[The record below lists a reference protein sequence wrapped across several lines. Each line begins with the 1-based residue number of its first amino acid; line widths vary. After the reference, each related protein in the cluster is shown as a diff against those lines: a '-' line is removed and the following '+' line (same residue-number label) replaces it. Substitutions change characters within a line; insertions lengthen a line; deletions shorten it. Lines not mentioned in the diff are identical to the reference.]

1 MAIHNLPRFSKRP
14 PFPDPVRSQGW
25 LETRASLRR
34 LAKSLLVD
42 DEPFSDP
49 DEPIRAV
56 PDPWAQARTFAEA
69 VLDKEHSMHAGFV
82 GQWRGLLALVAL
94 RGLSRADYV
103 IDLKHLKLDSAHP
116 LDRVLSRLQ
125 PRLALA
131 DDPGAWSRV
140 VVMLVRATGGRSQPM
155 AMLNPACFVSPG
167 RTASTARL
175 ANVPWIA
182 GGIVDPLGLV
192 GDAALPLA
200 HLVVLKAYLEHL
212 RAAIAELPQSGT
224 GDSLRD
230 RIQDYVDDVAREL
243 GTTSLAA
250 RVLGGVN
257 PDLEPM
263 YQGLWASVE
272 LQEVRNKASTS
283 QCRLLLR
290 SRDAIGAL
298 KGVILI
304 DESLRSRTGSSGR
317 DVLVWGRRTLN
328 ELLAS
333 QSKLDEV
340 RREAAE
346 QGWMVITADDLFTAR
361 AVRLRKNPKIPGHPS
376 HLRDML
382 LPIRPL
388 ALLLDG
394 VAPTLIEA
402 DADDGRA
409 SVSLR
414 IRLEEDGGSTTHTL
428 IRHFR
433 VGADRGQ
440 PLFVPDANWA
450 FFNATI
456 WPDFRTAAWS
466 SYFARLYYQVDSEQV
481 RPTRALSR
489 AIVEQALSQAPD
501 GYQAVA
507 ALAAM
512 NAGSRPGEGT
522 ERWFRISQVSS
533 EVEHDE
539 VQTSEAGFEAIF
551 YTDHDE
557 ERGDAEAGCVWLDLR
572 NVDTTARANTVAV
585 DFGTTNTVA
594 CFADKKPIQFQQ
606 RLVNPISFDDG
617 RTVQQ
622 QREMFRWQ
630 FADFMPPDRRDL
642 PTPTVAIARK
652 GSHADAAISVF
663 RNVVYFSPA
672 SSIGSNEAKVEL
684 DKYRLFFSRA
694 MFNLK
699 WSDDGAHVLAAADF
713 LSQIMMMIGAEAA
726 ARNMDPRLLSW
737 RFSLPDSMPA
747 RTRRNFQQHLA
758 TLTRQ
763 ISPEGSLDG
772 LYSEGL
778 SAAKYMLAGSSGAR
792 LIPGTINTV
801 LDIGGGTTDVTI
813 WASDELLWRGSFRL
827 AGQSFFTSTIIQNPD
842 ILRAIGL
849 GTWADLI
856 DPPETSLHAA
866 QLEGIRAEDV
876 PHLAELLFSGPTLGR
891 ALDEHW
897 ALKLNLRAGETL
909 RVASLLFLGG
919 IAWYLGGI
927 ARQLVNDGV
936 ITGSQ
941 LADPTFAL
949 CGRGAGLFQRIH
961 GSLPPNGRSDATAAL
976 SLFSHAAVAEGIPTP
991 RLFIEPESKLEVVR
1005 GMVTEYPNID
1015 ALMDARREPRSTYL
1029 PSGLGVS
1036 FTSGDALEAGDA
1048 VGSPIP
1054 GAKVATVSLEHFE
1067 AFVRLFGEE
1076 LDIHVNLR
1084 ATNSE
1089 GAHAMVRNEV
1099 RAIVDRARN
1108 DAGET
1113 AIEEPPFITALRLLV
1128 GEVAKGPNNS
1138 TSRLSVEVAA

>member
-1 MAIHNLPRFSKRP
+1 MAIHNLPRFHKRP
-14 PFPDPVRSQGW
+14 PFPDPVKSQGW
-25 LETRASLRR
+25 LENRASLRR
-34 LAKSLLVD
+34 LGKSLLVD

-69 VLDKEHSMHAGFV
+69 VLDKDHSMHAGFI

-94 RGLSRADYV
+94 RGLSRADYA

-116 LDRVLSRLQ
+116 LDRVLTRLQ
-125 PRLALA
+125 PRIALA
-131 DDPGAWSRV
+131 DDPSPWSRP
-140 VVMLVRATGGRSQPM
+140 VVMIVRATGGKPQSL
-155 AMLNPACFVSPG
+155 AMLNPACLVSPG
-167 RTASTARL
+167 RTASTASVD
-175 ANVPWIA
+175 NSPWIA
-182 GGIVDPLGLV
+182 QGIVDPLTLS
-192 GDAALPLA
+192 GDAGLPLA
-200 HLVVLKAYLEHL
+200 HLVVLKAYLENLHTM
-212 RAAIAELPQSGT
+212 IGELPQSET
-224 GDSLRD
+224 GKALRD
-230 RIQDYVDDVAREL
+230 RIQDYIDDTAREL

-250 RVLGGVN
+250 RVAGVFN
-257 PDLEPM
+257 PDLEPI
-263 YQGLWASVE
+263 YQGLWAGVE
-272 LQEVRNKASTS
+272 LQEVQNKASTS

-290 SRDAIGAL
+290 TRGAIGAL
-298 KGVILI
+298 KGVILV
-304 DESLRSRTGSSGR
+304 DESLRTRSGGSGR
-317 DVLVWGRRTLN
+317 DILVWGRRTLS

-333 QSKLDEV
+333 RPKLDEV

-346 QGWMVITADDLFTAR
+346 QGWLVVTAEDLFTTR
-361 AVRLRKNPKIPGHPS
+361 AVRLRKNPKILGHPA
-376 HLRDML
+376 HLKDML

-388 ALLLDG
+388 VLLLDG
-394 VAPTLIEA
+394 AAPTLVEI
-402 DADDGRA
+402 DADEGRA

-414 IRLEEDGGSTTHTL
+414 VRLDGDNGPVTHTL
-428 IRHFR
+428 LRHFR
-433 VGADRGQ
+433 AGAHHDQ

-450 FFNATI
+450 FFNATV
-456 WPDFRTAAWS
+456 WPDFRTTAWS

-489 AIVEQALSQAPD
+489 AIIEQSLSQAPD

-507 ALAAM
+507 TLSAI
-512 NAGSRPGEGT
+512 NAGGKPGDGS
-522 ERWFRISQVSS
+522 ERWFRVSQVSS

-551 YTDHDE
+551 YTDHDG
-557 ERGDAEAGCVWLDLR
+557 ERGDAETGCVWLDVR
-572 NVDTTARANTVAV
+572 TIETTPRVNPVAV

-606 RLVNPISFDDG
+606 RLVNPISFDDS

-652 GSHADAAISVF
+652 GSHPDAAISVF

-699 WSDDGAHVLAAADF
+699 WSDDSAHVLAAADF

-726 ARNMDPRLLSW
+726 ARNMDPRQLSW

-763 ISPEGSLDG
+763 ISPEGALEG
-772 LYSEGL
+772 LYSEGM

-801 LDIGGGTTDVTI
+801 LDIGGGTTDVTV
-813 WASDELLWRGSFRL
+813 WASDELIWRGSFRL
-827 AGQSFFTSTIIQNPD
+827 AGQSFFTNTIVRNPD

-849 GTWADLI
+849 STWADLI
-856 DPPETSLHAA
+856 NPPETALHAA

-876 PHLAELLFSGPTLGR
+876 PHLAELLFSGPALGR

-897 ALKLNLRAGETL
+897 ALKLNMRAGETL

-919 IAWYLGGI
+919 ISWYLGGI
-927 ARQLVNDGV
+927 ARQLVADGV
-936 ITGSQ
+936 LTEAQ
-941 LADPTFAL
+941 LEDPTFAL

-961 GSLPPNGRSDATAAL
+961 GVLPPDGRSDTTAAL
-976 SLFSHAAVAEGIPTP
+976 SLFSVAAAAAGNPVP

-1005 GMVTEYPNID
+1005 GMVTDYPNID
-1015 ALMDARREPRSTYL
+1015 ALMDARREPQSTYL
-1029 PSGLGVS
+1029 PAGLDLSFASGAVLS
-1036 FTSGDALEAGDA
+1036 AGDVVNA
-1048 VGSPIP
+1048 PMPPS
-1054 GAKVATVSLEHFE
+1054 KVASVKLEPLD
-1067 AFVRLFGEE
+1067 AFVGQFASA
-1076 LDIHVNLR
+1076 LDIHVDLR
-1084 ATNSE
+1084 AASSE
-1089 GAHAMVRNEV
+1089 GAHALIRNEV
-1099 RAIVDRARN
+1099 RAAVDRSRN

-1128 GEVAKGPNNS
+1128 SEVAKGPS
-1138 TSRLSVEVAA
+1138 DPSSRLSVEVSA